1 MSISEGLGDCM
12 KSFKVMLSSI
22 VDVKNFVNLVN
33 EFDFDVDLVSGRYV
47 VDAKSLMGIFS
58 LELSRPV
65 SMRVYT
71 EDTEALEA
79 VLKEFIID

>member
-1 MSISEGLGDCM
+1 M

-33 EFDFDVDLVSGRYV
+33 GFDFEVDMVSGRYV

-58 LELSRPV
+58 LDLSKPII
-65 SMRVYT
+65 MRVYT
-71 EDTEALEA
+71 DDTTKLEA
-79 VLKEFIID
+79 SLREFIIY

>member
-1 MSISEGLGDCM
+1 M

-22 VDVKNFVNLVN
+22 VDVKNFVNFVN

-58 LELSRPV
+58 LELSRPIV
-65 SMRVYT
+65 MRVYSEET
-71 EDTEALEA
+71 AALEEA
-79 VLKEFIID
+79 LKEFIVE

>member
-1 MSISEGLGDCM
+1 M

-33 EFDFDVDLVSGRYV
+33 GFDFDVDMVSGRYV

-58 LELSRPV
+58 LELSKPII
-65 SMRVYT
+65 MRVYS
-71 EDTEALEA
+71 EDTAELEKM
-79 VLKEFIID
+79 LKEFILY

>member
-1 MSISEGLGDCM
+1 M

-33 EFDFDVDLVSGRYV
+33 EFDFEVDMVSGRYV

-58 LELSRPV
+58 LDLSKPII
-65 SMRVYT
+65 MRVYT
-71 EDTEALEA
+71 EDTVELEKS
-79 VLKEFIID
+79 LGEFIIY

>member
-1 MSISEGLGDCM
+1 M

-33 EFDFDVDLVSGRYV
+33 EFSFDVDMVSGRYV

-58 LELSRPV
+58 LDLAKPIV
-65 SMRVYT
+65 VCVYS
-71 EDTEALEA
+71 EDTVAFEKAL
-79 VLKEFIID
+79 KDFIAY

>member
-1 MSISEGLGDCM
+1 M

-33 EFDFDVDLVSGRYV
+33 EFDFDVDMVSGRYV

-58 LELSRPV
+58 LDLSRPII
-65 SMRVYT
+65 MRVYT
-71 EDTEALEA
+71 EDTTELEKS
-79 VLKEFIID
+79 LKEFIIY

>member
-1 MSISEGLGDCM
+1 M

-33 EFDFDVDLVSGRYV
+33 EFDFDIDMVSGRYI

-58 LELSRPV
+58 LELSRPII
-65 SMRVYT
+65 MRVYA
-71 EDTEALEA
+71 EDTVELEQT
-79 VLKEFIID
+79 LKEFIVE

>member
-1 MSISEGLGDCM
+1 M

-33 EFDFDVDLVSGRYV
+33 EFSFDVDMVSGRYV

-58 LELSRPV
+58 LDLAKPIV
-65 SMRVYT
+65 VRVYS
-71 EDTEALEA
+71 EDTTAFEKALKA
-79 VLKEFIID
+79 FIVD

>member
-1 MSISEGLGDCM
+1 MKGYGDCM

-33 EFDFDVDLVSGRYV
+33 EFEFEVDMVSGRYV

-58 LELSRPV
+58 LDLSKPII
-65 SMRVYT
+65 MRVYT
-71 EDTEALEA
+71 EDTTELEKR
-79 VLKEFIID
+79 LEEFIIY

>member
-1 MSISEGLGDCM
+1 M

-33 EFDFDVDLVSGRYV
+33 EFSFDVDMVSGRYV

-58 LELSRPV
+58 LELSKPIV
-65 SMRVYT
+65 MRVYS
-71 EDTEALEA
+71 EETEAFEKA
-79 VLKEFIID
+79 LKEFIVD

>member
-1 MSISEGLGDCM
+1 M

-33 EFDFDVDLVSGRYV
+33 DFECDIDMVSGRHV

-58 LELSRPV
+58 LELSKPV
-65 SMRVYT
+65 VVRVYSEET
-71 EDTEALEA
+71 EEIEKT
-79 VLKEFIID
+79 LKEFIVE